1 MHKSTNVRMYS
12 AVIKLCGRIAPGV
25 VFIAASLFA
34 LQIAPGMTIKAGE
47 RTPKIRSLQWVKG
60 AFKVLPLPRS
70 GGRSL
75 TYAKIVWWIRNIVQ
89 RPPKNKLPS
98 LPELG
103 RVKLILAY
111 WQDTQRT
118 PLVCFFQLTYVL
130 PASTRPSSTLSWG
143 HSTLPMYT
151 FSFGQVHV
159 SWSGGVNVSKQI

>member
-1 MHKSTNVRMYS
+1 MYSVVAEMILSLLALQVYMCTESFVLQSEFTFMHKSTNLRMYS

-75 TYAKIVWWIRNIVQ
+75 TYAKIVWWIRNIV
-89 RPPKNKLPS
+89 
-98 LPELG
+98 
-103 RVKLILAY
+103 
-111 WQDTQRT
+111 
-118 PLVCFFQLTYVL
+118 
-130 PASTRPSSTLSWG
+130 
-143 HSTLPMYT
+143 
-151 FSFGQVHV
+151 
-159 SWSGGVNVSKQI
+159 